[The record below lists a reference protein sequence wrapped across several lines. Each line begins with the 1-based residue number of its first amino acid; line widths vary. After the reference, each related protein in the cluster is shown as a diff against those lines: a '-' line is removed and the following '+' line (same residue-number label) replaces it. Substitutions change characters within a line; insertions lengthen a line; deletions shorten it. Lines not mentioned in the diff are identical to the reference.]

1 MTRRAILALEDG
13 SVFEGTAFGAD
24 GEQDGE
30 VVFNTSMTGY
40 QEVLTDP
47 SYRGQIVAMTY
58 PLIGNYGV
66 NPTDAESRSIWLEGF
81 VVRELSRITSNWR
94 SEMDVDAYL
103 KAHGVVGIEGVD
115 TRELTKRLRT
125 EGALKGVISTTD
137 LDPDSMVAKAKAS
150 PGLVG
155 RDLVNHDV
163 SCEKPYAWNEA
174 DPNLEGVDAPGPP
187 PAPRRR
193 VAVLDLGVKYGILR
207 RLRAAACDVTVVPST
222 TTYQQIAEMDP
233 DGIMLSNGPGDPEPL
248 MNVVETVQRLMA
260 EPPRGRPLPI
270 FGICMGQHILVLA
283 LGGKT
288 YKLKFGHHGANHPV
302 KDLATG
308 QVAITT
314 QNHGFCGDIDS
325 LPADD
330 VEITHVNLNDQ
341 TLEGIRHRHLP
352 VFSVQYHP
360 EASPGPHDAR
370 YLFDRFVKHMD
381 EAAT

>member
-1 MTRRAILALEDG
+1 MIRRAMLALEDG
-13 SVFEGTAFGAD
+13 TVFDGTAFGAD
-24 GEQDGE
+24 GEADGE

-66 NPTDAESRSIWLEGF
+66 NPADAESRSIWLEGF

-103 KAHGVVGIEGVD
+103 KQYGVVGIEGVD

-125 EGALKGVISTTD
+125 EGALKGVISTAD
-137 LDPDSMVAKAKAS
+137 LDPNSMVAKAKAS
-150 PGLVG
+150 PGLLG
-155 RDLVNHDV
+155 RDLVNQDV
-163 SCEKPYAWNEA
+163 TCEKPYGWNDG
-174 DPNLEGVDAPGPP
+174 DPNLEGVDAPGAPP
-187 PAPRRR
+187 DAKYR

-207 RLRAAACDVTVVPST
+207 RLRAAGCEVTVVPST
-222 TTYQQIAEMDP
+222 TTYEQIAEMDP
-233 DGIMLSNGPGDPEPL
+233 DGVMLSNGPGDPEPL
-248 MNVVETVQRLMA
+248 MNVVETVRRLMA

-288 YKLKFGHHGANHPV
+288 FKLKFGHHGANHPV

-325 LPADD
+325 LPAGD
-330 VEITHVNLNDQ
+330 VEVTHVNLNDQ
-341 TLEGIRHRHLP
+341 TLEGIRHKHLP

>member
-1 MTRRAILALEDG
+1 MIRRAMLALEDG
-13 SVFEGTAFGAD
+13 TIFEGRAFGAD
-24 GEQDGE
+24 GETDGE

-66 NPTDAESRSIWLEGF
+66 NPADAESRSIWLEGF

-94 SEMDVDAYL
+94 SKMDVDAYL
-103 KAHGVVGIEGVD
+103 KQYGVVGIEGVD

-125 EGALKGVISTTD
+125 EGALKGVISTAD
-137 LDPDSMVAKAKAS
+137 LDPNSMVAKAKAS
-150 PGLVG
+150 PGLLG
-155 RDLVNHDV
+155 RDLVNQDV
-163 SCEKPYAWNEA
+163 TCEKPYGWNDG
-174 DPNLEGVDAPGPP
+174 DPNLEGVDAPGAPP
-187 PAPRRR
+187 DAKYR

-207 RLRAAACDVTVVPST
+207 RLRAAGCEVTVVPST
-222 TTYQQIAEMDP
+222 TSYEQIAEMDP
-233 DGIMLSNGPGDPEPL
+233 DGVMLSNGPGDPEPL
-248 MNVVETVQRLMA
+248 MNVVETVRRLMA

-288 YKLKFGHHGANHPV
+288 FKLKFGHHGANHPV

-325 LPADD
+325 LPAGD
-330 VEITHVNLNDQ
+330 VEVTHVNLNDQ
-341 TLEGIRHRHLP
+341 TLEGIRHKHLP